1 MQLPGEGVPD
11 MEILCI
17 ALLVILGCLFPALM
31 ADVLK
36 MSPEDANYREKRYGM
51 CACFGAILFL
61 LVLILN

>member
-1 MQLPGEGVPD
+1 

-17 ALLVILGCLFPALM
+17 VLLTVLGCLFPALLV
-31 ADVLK
+31 DVLK
-36 MSPEDANYREKRYGM
+36 MSPEAPGYREKRYRM